1 MTEEKDFARE
11 GIPNLDEL
19 AMRLDVAPA
28 EEPYHGLIL
37 WSKSGRVYSLTDIIY
52 NLTEFVAQ
60 ALTMMVSLV
69 EEVNQDE
76 PSKRTGRSKKTDNP
90 TGGPKSD
97 KS

>member
-1 MTEEKDFARE
+1 MTQEPDFAKE

-19 AMRLDVAPA
+19 ALRLDVAPA

-37 WSKSGRVYSLTDIIY
+37 WSKSGRIYSLTDIIY

-69 EEVNQDE
+69 EEVNNE
-76 PSKRTGRSKKTDNP
+76 SGKRSRRTKKADNP
-90 TGGPKSD
+90 TGSTKSD
-97 KS
+97 